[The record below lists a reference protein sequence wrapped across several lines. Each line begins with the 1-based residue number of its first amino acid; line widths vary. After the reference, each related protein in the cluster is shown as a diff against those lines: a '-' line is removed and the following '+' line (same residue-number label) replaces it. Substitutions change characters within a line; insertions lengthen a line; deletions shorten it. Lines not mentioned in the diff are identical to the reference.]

1 MGNIQAEVCP
11 ISFLSFFPSAPAE
24 VNATSMHHPV
34 NPQII
39 KFLPI
44 IPINFPSKISP
55 NKFAIFTILSYNEMK
70 YAHKFLRGE
79 PVAKYANIIVDISHE
94 KLDKTFQYLIPQ
106 ELVDEVRVGVLVDIP
121 FGNRSITGYV
131 VELTDE
137 AEFDV
142 SRLKPIIGV
151 KKGSVP
157 IESQLIELAGWM
169 RKNYGGTMNQAL
181 KTVIPIKQKTKAIE
195 RKILRLIISKE
206 EAARKLALFE
216 DKKYT
221 AKAKLLRELIEAG
234 ALEQSLVTQKLN
246 VSTST
251 IKSLEKDA
259 IIEIEITKEYR
270 NPVNHLE
277 SKGYHLTLNERQQ
290 AVVDHIKANVDAG
303 ENKTYLLKGVT
314 GSGKTEVYMELIAD
328 TIARGKQ
335 AIVLIPEIALTFQ
348 TVMRFYN
355 RFGDRVSIMN
365 SRLSAGER
373 YDQYLRAKNGDID
386 IMIGPRS
393 ALFAPFER
401 LGLIIIDEE
410 HESSYKSETIPRY
423 HARETAIERARM
435 NNASVVLGSA
445 TPSLD
450 SYYQAEN
457 GTFELLELTQRV
469 QEKPLPSC
477 EIIDLREELKNGN
490 RSILSLRLQE
500 LMEDRLQ
507 KKQQMMLFLNRRGV
521 AGFMSCRACG
531 HVVKC
536 PHCDVSLSQHNNG
549 KMVCH
554 YCGYEEPEPK
564 VCPSCGSKYISGF
577 KAGTQKI
584 EEMVKL
590 RFPQARV
597 LRMDFDTTRT
607 KDSYEQILQAFANQ
621 EADILIGTQM
631 IVKGHD
637 FPNVTLVGILAADM
651 SLHVSDFHAAERTF
665 QLLTQAAGRAGRG
678 DMPGNVIIQTYDPE
692 HYAVL
697 TAKEQD
703 YEQFYEQEIIYR
715 QLGFYPPVWNL
726 LLVMCTSENENQLQ
740 FVSDKIAKRLQM
752 HVETEEVFERKPIQI
767 VGPADATI
775 ARVNDVYRKVIYIK
789 TKNYQDLVLLKD
801 RLEYYMKDNR
811 DFGQVSVQFDFN
823 PMSGF

>member
-1 MGNIQAEVCP
+1 ME
-11 ISFLSFFPSAPAE
+11 
-24 VNATSMHHPV
+24 
-34 NPQII
+34 
-39 KFLPI
+39 
-44 IPINFPSKISP
+44 
-55 NKFAIFTILSYNEMK
+55 
-70 YAHKFLRGE
+70 YAHEFLRGE

-106 ELVDEVRVGVLVDIP
+106 ELAEEVRVGVLVEIP

-142 SRLKPIIGV
+142 SRLKPIVGI

-157 IESQLIELAGWM
+157 IESQLIELAAWI

-195 RKILRLIISKE
+195 RKILKLLISRE
-206 EAARKLALFE
+206 EAIHTLALYETKHF
-216 DKKYT
+216 T
-221 AKAKLLRELIEAG
+221 AKAKLLRELMDAG
-234 ALEQSLVTQKLN
+234 ELEQTLVTQKLN
-246 VSTST
+246 VGSST
-251 IKSLEKDA
+251 IKALERDKV
-259 IIEIEITKEYR
+259 IEVQTTKEYR
-270 NPVNHLE
+270 NPVNHLK
-277 SKGYHLTLNERQQ
+277 SKGYNLTLNEKQQ
-290 AVVDHIKANVDAG
+290 AVVDHITTDMAKG

-314 GSGKTEVYMELIAD
+314 GSGKTEVYMELIAH
-328 TIARGKQ
+328 TIASGKQ

-365 SRLSAGER
+365 SRLSQGER

-393 ALFAPFER
+393 ALFAPFEH

-423 HARETAIERARM
+423 HARETAIERARI
-435 NNASVVLGSA
+435 NHASVVLGSA

-450 SYYQAEN
+450 SYYQSKN
-457 GTFELLELTQRV
+457 DVFELLELTQRV
-469 QEKPLPSC
+469 QKKPLPSC
-477 EIIDLREELKNGN
+477 EVIDLREELKNGN
-490 RSILSLRLQE
+490 RSILSERLQA
-500 LMEDRLQ
+500 LMEDRLA

-584 EEMVKL
+584 EEMVKQ

-607 KDSYEQILQAFANQ
+607 KESYEQILQAFANQ

-637 FPNVTLVGILAADM
+637 FPNVTLVGVLAADM
-651 SLHVSDFHAAERTF
+651 SLHISDFHAAERTF

-678 DMPGNVIIQTYDPE
+678 DTPGDVIIQTYNPE

-697 TAKEQD
+697 TAKEQN
-703 YEQFYEQEIIYR
+703 YESFYEQEITYR
-715 QLGFYPPVWNL
+715 KLGFYPPVWNL
-726 LLVMCTSENENQLQ
+726 LLVMCTSENETQLQ
-740 FVSDKIAKRLQM
+740 YASDKIAKRLRSIVDM
-752 HVETEEVFERKPIQI
+752 DGELERKPIQI

-789 TKNYQDLVLLKD
+789 TKDYQNLVLFKD
-801 RLEYYMKDNR
+801 RLEAYIKDNK

-823 PMSGF
+823 PMNGF

>member
-1 MGNIQAEVCP
+1 M
-11 ISFLSFFPSAPAE
+11 
-24 VNATSMHHPV
+24 
-34 NPQII
+34 
-39 KFLPI
+39 
-44 IPINFPSKISP
+44 
-55 NKFAIFTILSYNEMK
+55 
-70 YAHKFLRGE
+70 
-79 PVAKYANIIVDISHE
+79 AKYANIIVDISHE

-106 ELVDEVRVGVLVDIP
+106 ELVEDVRVGVLVDIP
-121 FGNRSITGYV
+121 FGARSITGYV

-137 AEFDV
+137 PEFDV
-142 SRLKPIIGV
+142 TKLKPIIGV

-195 RKILRLIISKE
+195 RKILKLIISRE
-206 EAARKLALFE
+206 EAIHTLALYESKHF
-216 DKKYT
+216 T
-221 AKAKLLRELIEAG
+221 AKVKLLRELMAAG
-234 ALEQSLVTQKLN
+234 ELEQSLVTQKLN
-246 VSTST
+246 VPAST
-251 IKSLEKDA
+251 IKALERDK
-259 IIEIEITKEYR
+259 ILEIETTKEYR

-277 SKGYHLTLNERQQ
+277 SKGYHLTLNEMQQ
-290 AVVDHIKANVDAG
+290 SVVDHITADVEEG
-303 ENKTYLLKGVT
+303 LHKTYLLKGVT
-314 GSGKTEVYMELIAD
+314 GSGKTEVYMELIAR
-328 TIARGKQ
+328 TIANGKQ

-365 SRLSAGER
+365 SRLSQGER

-393 ALFAPFER
+393 ALFAPFAN

-423 HARETAIERARM
+423 HARETAIERARL
-435 NNASVVLGSA
+435 NGASVVLGSA
-445 TPSLD
+445 TPSMD
-450 SYYQAEN
+450 SYYFAEK
-457 GTFELLELTQRV
+457 GDYELLELTQRV

-477 EIIDLREELKNGN
+477 EVIDLREELKNGN
-490 RSILSLRLQE
+490 RSILSERLQE
-500 LMEDRLQ
+500 LMEDRLA
-507 KKQQMMLFLNRRGV
+507 KKQQMMLFINRRGV
-521 AGFMSCRACG
+521 AGFMSCRSCG

-554 YCGYEEPEPK
+554 YCGYEEPQPT

-584 EEMVKL
+584 EEMVKQ

-637 FPNVTLVGILAADM
+637 FPNVTLVGVLAADM

-678 DMPGNVIIQTYDPE
+678 DEPGDVIIQTYNPE

-697 TAKEQD
+697 TSQEQN
-703 YEQFYEQEIIYR
+703 YESFYKQEIMYR
-715 QLGFYPPVWNL
+715 KLGFYPPVWNL
-726 LLVMCTSENENQLQ
+726 LLVMCTSEDEEQLA
-740 FVSDKIAKRLQM
+740 FASEKIAKRLQG
-752 HVETEEVFERKPIQI
+752 HLDKDEAFVGKPIQLI
-767 VGPADATI
+767 GPADATI
-775 ARVNDVYRKVIYIK
+775 AKVNDIYRKVIYIK
-789 TKNYQDLVLLKD
+789 TKEYQDLVLLKD

-811 DFGQVSVQFDFN
+811 DFGRVSVQFDFN

>member
-1 MGNIQAEVCP
+1 M
-11 ISFLSFFPSAPAE
+11 
-24 VNATSMHHPV
+24 
-34 NPQII
+34 
-39 KFLPI
+39 
-44 IPINFPSKISP
+44 
-55 NKFAIFTILSYNEMK
+55 
-70 YAHKFLRGE
+70 
-79 PVAKYANIIVDISHE
+79 AKYANIIVDISHE

-106 ELVDEVRVGVLVDIP
+106 ELAEDVRVGVLVDIP

-195 RKILRLIISKE
+195 RKILKLIISKE
-206 EAARKLALFE
+206 EAIRKLALFE
-216 DKKYT
+216 DKKFT
-221 AKAKLLRELIEAG
+221 AKAKLLRELIMAG
-234 ALEQSLVTQKLN
+234 ELEQSLVTQKLN
-246 VSTST
+246 VSVST
-251 IKSLEKDA
+251 IKSLERDA
-259 IIEIEITKEYR
+259 IIEIQITKEYR

-290 AVVDHIKANVDAG
+290 AVVDHITTDMEHAQH
-303 ENKTYLLKGVT
+303 KTYLLKGVT
-314 GSGKTEVYMELIAD
+314 GSGKTEVYMELIAHV
-328 TIARGKQ
+328 IASGKQ

-355 RFGDRVSIMN
+355 RFGDRISIMN
-365 SRLSAGER
+365 SRLSQGEK

-410 HESSYKSETIPRY
+410 HESSYKSEPIPRY
-423 HARETAIERARM
+423 HARETAIERARL
-435 NNASVVLGSA
+435 NGASVVLGSA

-450 SYYQAEN
+450 SYYQAKN
-457 GTFELLELTQRV
+457 GTFELLEMSQRV

-477 EIIDLREELKNGN
+477 EVIDLREELKSGN
-490 RSILSLRLQE
+490 RSILSVRLQE
-500 LMEDRLQ
+500 LIEERLA
-507 KKQQMMLFLNRRGV
+507 KKQQTMLFLNRRGV
-521 AGFMSCRACG
+521 SGFMSCRSCG
-531 HVVKC
+531 YVVKC

-554 YCGYEEPEPK
+554 YCGYEEPEPS

-584 EEMVKL
+584 EEIVSK

-637 FPNVTLVGILAADM
+637 FPNVTLVGVLAADM

-678 DMPGNVIIQTYDPE
+678 NEPGDVIIQTYNPE

-703 YEQFYEQEIIYR
+703 YESFYEQEIMYR
-715 QLGFYPPVWNL
+715 QIGFYPPVWNL
-726 LLVMCTSENENQLQ
+726 LLVMCTSENEKQLQ
-740 FVSDKIAKRLQM
+740 FASEKIAKRLQK
-752 HVETEEVFERKPIQI
+752 HVNEDIEFERKPIQV

-789 TKNYQDLVLLKD
+789 TKDYQNLVLLKD
-801 RLEYYMKDNR
+801 RLEYYMKDNK

>member
-1 MGNIQAEVCP
+1 M
-11 ISFLSFFPSAPAE
+11 
-24 VNATSMHHPV
+24 
-34 NPQII
+34 
-39 KFLPI
+39 
-44 IPINFPSKISP
+44 
-55 NKFAIFTILSYNEMK
+55 Y
-70 YAHKFLRGE
+70 
-79 PVAKYANIIVDISHE
+79 KYANIIVDISHE
-94 KLDKTFQYLIPQ
+94 KLDKTFQYLIPR
-106 ELVDEVRVGVLVDIP
+106 ELADEVRVGVLVEIP

-137 AEFDV
+137 AEFEV
-142 SRLKPIIGV
+142 SRLKPITGV

-169 RKNYGGTMNQAL
+169 RKNYGGTMNQSL

-195 RKILRLIISKE
+195 KKILTLLLTKE
-206 EAARKLALFE
+206 EAIHTLAKYE
-216 DKKYT
+216 DKHFT
-221 AKAKLLRELIEAG
+221 AKAKLLRELMENVQ
-234 ALEQSLVTQKLN
+234 LEQSLVTQKLN
-246 VSTST
+246 VGTST
-251 IKSLEKDA
+251 IKALERDKV
-259 IIEIEITKEYR
+259 IEIQTTKEYR

-277 SKGYHLTLNERQQ
+277 SKGYHLTLNEKQQ
-290 AVVDHIKANVDAG
+290 LVVDHITANIEAG
-303 ENKTYLLKGVT
+303 QNKTYLLKGVT
-314 GSGKTEVYMELIAD
+314 GSGKTEVYMELIAH
-328 TIARGKQ
+328 TIAQGKQ

-365 SRLSAGER
+365 SRLSQGER

-410 HESSYKSETIPRY
+410 HENSYKSETIPRY

-435 NNASVVLGSA
+435 NGASVVLGSA

-450 SYYQAEN
+450 SYYHAEK
-457 GTFELLELTQRV
+457 GAYELLELTQRV

-477 EIIDLREELKNGN
+477 EVIDLRDELKNGN
-490 RSILSLRLQE
+490 RSILSVRLQE
-500 LMEDRLQ
+500 LMEDRLE

-531 HVVKC
+531 HVIKC

-564 VCPSCGSKYISGF
+564 TCPSCGSKYISGF

-584 EEMVKL
+584 EEMVRK

-607 KDSYEQILQAFANQ
+607 KEAHEQILQAFANQ

-637 FPNVTLVGILAADM
+637 FPNVTLVGVLAADM
-651 SLHVSDFHAAERTF
+651 SLHISDFHAAERTF

-678 DMPGNVIIQTYDPE
+678 DEPGDVIIQTYNPE

-697 TAKEQD
+697 FAKEQD
-703 YEQFYEQEIIYR
+703 YESFYEQEIMYR
-715 QLGFYPPVWNL
+715 KLGFYPPIWNL
-726 LLVMCTSENENQLQ
+726 LLVMCTSEDEKKLQ
-740 FVSDKIAKRLQM
+740 FSSEKIVRHLQKQID
-752 HVETEEVFERKPIQI
+752 TDDYFKGKAIQM

-775 ARVNDVYRKVIYIK
+775 ARVNDIYRKVIYIK
-789 TKNYQDLVLLKD
+789 TKDYQDLVLLKD
-801 RLEYYMKDNR
+801 RLEYYMKDNK

-823 PMSGF
+823 PMNGF

>member
-1 MGNIQAEVCP
+1 M
-11 ISFLSFFPSAPAE
+11 S
-24 VNATSMHHPV
+24 
-34 NPQII
+34 
-39 KFLPI
+39 
-44 IPINFPSKISP
+44 
-55 NKFAIFTILSYNEMK
+55 
-70 YAHKFLRGE
+70 
-79 PVAKYANIIVDISHE
+79 KYANVIVDISHE
-94 KLDKTFQYLIPQ
+94 KLDKTFQYLVPN
-106 ELVDEVRVGVLVDIP
+106 ELETEIGLGMLVDIP
-121 FGNRSITGYV
+121 FGHRTITGYV

-142 SRLKPIIGV
+142 SRMKPIIGI
-151 KKGSVP
+151 KKESVP
-157 IESQLIELAGWM
+157 IESQLIALAGWI
-169 RKNYGGTMNQAL
+169 RKNYGATMNQAL

-195 RKILRLIISKE
+195 KKTLKLLLSKE
-206 EAARKLALFE
+206 EAVHTLALFE
-216 DKKYT
+216 AKHFT
-221 AKAKLLRELIEAG
+221 AKARLLRELIAEG
-234 ALEQSLVTQKLN
+234 ELDYSVVTQKLHVPAATVKNLETQNILQIN
-246 VSTST
+246 VS
-251 IKSLEKDA
+251 
-259 IIEIEITKEYR
+259 KEYR

-277 SKGYHLTLNERQQ
+277 SKGYHLTLNAMQQ
-290 AVVDHIKANVDAG
+290 AVVDRVTSDMDKG
-303 ENKTYLLKGVT
+303 EAKTYLLKGVT

-335 AIVLIPEIALTFQ
+335 AIVLIPEIALTYQ

-355 RFGDRVSIMN
+355 RFGNRVSIMN
-365 SRLSAGER
+365 SRLSQGER

-393 ALFAPFER
+393 ALFAPFLN

-410 HESSYKSETIPRY
+410 HENSYKSETVPRY

-435 NNASVVLGSA
+435 NHASVVLGSA
-445 TPSLD
+445 TPSVE
-450 SYYQAEN
+450 SFYRAKN
-457 GTFELLELTQRV
+457 GEYELLELTQRV
-469 QEKPLPSC
+469 QEKPLPTC
-477 EIIDLREELKNGN
+477 EVIDLREELRNGN
-490 RSILSLRLQE
+490 RSILSIRLQE
-500 LMEDRLQ
+500 LMEERLQ
-507 KKQQMMLFLNRRGV
+507 KGQQTMLFINRRGV

-554 YCGYEEPEPK
+554 YCGYEEPAPS

-584 EEMVKL
+584 EELVKQ
-590 RFPQARV
+590 RFPNARV

-651 SLHVSDFHAAERTF
+651 SLHVSDYHAAERTF

-678 DMPGNVIIQTYDPE
+678 DEPGDVIIQTYNPE

-697 TAKEQD
+697 TAQAQD
-703 YEQFYEQEIIYR
+703 YESFYEQEVMYR
-715 QLGFYPPVWNL
+715 QFGFYPPIGNL
-726 LLVMCTSENENQLQ
+726 LVVMCTSEKEELLNIASEKL
-740 FVSDKIAKRLQM
+740 AKRLQM
-752 HVETEEVFERKPIQI
+752 HVDTEETLTDKRVQV
-767 VGPADATI
+767 VGPTDPSV
-775 ARVNDVYRKVIYIK
+775 ARINDIYRKVIYIK
-789 TKNYQDLVLLKD
+789 TKEYQDLVLLKD

-811 DFGQVSVQFDFN
+811 DFNQVSVQFDFN